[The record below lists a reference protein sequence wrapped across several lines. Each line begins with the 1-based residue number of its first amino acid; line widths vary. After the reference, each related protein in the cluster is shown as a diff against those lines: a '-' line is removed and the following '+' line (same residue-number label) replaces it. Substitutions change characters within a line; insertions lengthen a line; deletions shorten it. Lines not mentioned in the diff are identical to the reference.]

1 MEAVQ
6 ALPLSG
12 WFGRPSSNRWTLA
25 GSEGTPAYPC
35 DRGDPVAQLTR
46 KGFGSTPIKDAEP
59 QRLMA
64 RRTGSSRSQDAV
76 SSLCSSGWSALR
88 TFGDRMRSLDKRGL
102 NDGPGPFQAP
112 RCTPTDVSGSGFR
125 TFSASA
131 RPSWPGR
138 ESGHRRPRTEP
149 SASKPPADASPV
161 LADATCGRTESA
173 DLRGID
179 MTGIGQAG
187 NHVGHRPC
195 TVFLPVGEPQPAPR
209 DSSWMTASCRS
220 CRFRT
225 QIVSSVTPLAYP
237 H

>member
-112 RCTPTDVSGSGFR
+112 RCTPTDVSEGWIPDFLCKR
-125 TFSASA
+125 ETIVA
-131 RPSWPGR
+131 RPRKRTSKTSNGTLR
-138 ESGHRRPRTEP
+138 FKAASRRVARSGGCHLRKNRKRRPAWHRHDRHR
-149 SASKPPADASPV
+149 AS
-161 LADATCGRTESA
+161 R
-173 DLRGID
+173 
-179 MTGIGQAG
+179 Q
-187 NHVGHRPC
+187 
-195 TVFLPVGEPQPAPR
+195 
-209 DSSWMTASCRS
+209 SCRP
-220 CRFRT
+220 
-225 QIVSSVTPLAYP
+225 SSVHGVSAGR
-237 H
+237 